1 MVKLYGLK
9 RYPGNSLEVKI
20 IIFIP
25 KMEKLSSLRKTSIV
39 VQKYFVKTIIKYNLL
54 KPAQCI
60 IIILW
65 THVIVLFIFIISS
78 AGTKLIQKQ

>member
-1 MVKLYGLK
+1 MAKLYGLK
-9 RYPGNSLEVKI
+9 RSPGNSLEVKI

-25 KMEKLSSLRKTSIV
+25 KMEKLSSLRYSIV

-60 IIILW
+60 IIIL
-65 THVIVLFIFIISS
+65 
-78 AGTKLIQKQ
+78 